1 MSLKVEFKKSG
12 KTLEWSDQY
21 ESILD
26 LAETN
31 GVEIESECQQGYCGT
46 CKTKLLG
53 GEVDMEVTDG
63 LDDDDIKQKM
73 ILPCVSV
80 PKTDVIIEA

>member
-1 MSLKVEFKKSG
+1 MSLKVEFKNSG
-12 KTLEWSDQY
+12 KTFEWSDQY

-46 CKTKLLG
+46 CKTKLLQ
-53 GEVDMEVTDG
+53 GEVNMEVSDG
-63 LDDDDIKQKM
+63 LDDDELKQNM

-80 PKTDVIIEA
+80 PKTDVKIEA